1 MDRATKVAAVVI
13 VILVA
18 AGAAIYIM
26 NEHPGSDI
34 VYHDTLDA
42 LESYGSEG
50 DVVSECTFD
59 EPGFTFVGWNTSSDG
74 SGTTYMPGDTIGSE
88 GKVHLYAQ
96 WVKSVYRVTYGTG
109 TDLDLLGE
117 SIVLRYSDGTE
128 APLEE
133 GARLDGHPSVVV
145 RGDVWDWT
153 YEGNNRFLGTDD
165 QGRTFELLIV
175 IAGGEYSAM
184 LQDGDP
190 TYQFEID
197 SYGVFI
203 VYAPNHFETPAL

>member
-1 MDRATKVAAVVI
+1 MDRATKVAAAVI

-18 AGAAIYIM
+18 VGAAIYVM
-26 NEHPGSDI
+26 NEHPGTDI
-34 VYHDTLDA
+34 VYHDTLDP
-42 LESYGSEG
+42 LGSYGSEG

-59 EPGFTFVGWNTSSDG
+59 EPGFAFVGWNTSSDG
-74 SGTTYMPGDTIGSE
+74 SGTTYMPGDTVKSE

-128 APLEE
+128 VPLEE

-165 QGRTFELLIV
+165 QGP
-175 IAGGEYSAM
+175 S
-184 LQDGDP
+184 
-190 TYQFEID
+190 
-197 SYGVFI
+197 SS
-203 VYAPNHFETPAL
+203 

>member
-1 MDRATKVAAVVI
+1 M
-13 VILVA
+13 
-18 AGAAIYIM
+18 
-26 NEHPGSDI
+26 
-34 VYHDTLDA
+34 
-42 LESYGSEG
+42 
-50 DVVSECTFD
+50 
-59 EPGFTFVGWNTSSDG
+59 
-74 SGTTYMPGDTIGSE
+74 
-88 GKVHLYAQ
+88 
-96 WVKSVYRVTYGTG
+96 KSVYRVTYGTG

-145 RGDVWDWT
+145 REDVWDWT

-190 TYQFEID
+190 AYEFEID